1 MVLGGSHHAAVH
13 TSIGS
18 GRSKSTQP
26 CFIESLEGRTFF
38 SVTNP
43 INVSSFSTAAAVV
56 QPAVVDPVIT
66 FGGNPVAPSS
76 TVSASTL
83 GIIKD
88 ALIKAG
94 ETSAVIIKSY
104 QSPEALAAEML
115 VVLQVKDG
123 IAPIEGINA
132 ANATYT
138 GTFGRSVIKT
148 FRQAEEGY
156 KRNIQKYNLAL
167 ARWNNIP
174 TGPPPVFPTIP
185 DYQTIIANAVKTIM
199 TANPDTGFPHS
210 RDPLK
215 WNVIDIDP
223 AGIANP
229 QAFHNALV
237 ADKRIFKVNDAF
249 STVKDKAFH
258 IEIKLA

>member
-1 MVLGGSHHAAVH
+1 MPIFMGEKMMR
-13 TSIGS
+13 
-18 GRSKSTQP
+18 RSRVVRQRTE
-26 CFIESLEGRTFF
+26 FIECLEGRTFF
-38 SVTNP
+38 SVTIP
-43 INVSSFSTAAAVV
+43 TVSAGPVVASAVV
-56 QPAVVDPVIT
+56 LPVVAEPTIT
-66 FGGNPVAPSS
+66 FGGTPVAPSN
-76 TVSASTL
+76 TVAASTL
-83 GIIKD
+83 QILKD
-88 ALIKAG
+88 ALAKAG
-94 ETSAVIIKSY
+94 QTSAVIIKSY
-104 QSPEALAAEML
+104 QSPEALATEML
-115 VVLQVKDG
+115 QVLQIKDG

-174 TGPPPVFPTIP
+174 TGPPPVFPSIP
-185 DYQTIIANAVKTIM
+185 DYKTIIANAVRTIM

-210 RDPLK
+210 RDPLR

-223 AGIANP
+223 VGITDP

-237 ADKRIFKVNDAF
+237 ADQRIFKVNDAF
-249 STVKDKAFH
+249 TTVKDKAFH